1 MTRYGDYLNASRA
14 APPPLGPGLAHG
26 NVQSGSQA
34 NGAPY
39 VGPQTGPPNRQQFG
53 YPSGLHALLQPTDTL
68 GFGDHVDSN
77 PGPRLG
83 VSNQLT
89 SQLRLPTQGS
99 RLPEI
104 SRITFPSIIPKLGTN
119 LLMNVWVRKV
129 HGILRRLGLDNVI
142 DSQIPRPSRQDANYA
157 KWKYWSFTVG
167 RWLLGQ
173 VDAGVIGN
181 LRAFDLVTE
190 ETFTKE
196 PPFYADETFSRIQSS
211 ELFQEMGY
219 ASNDLHSIR
228 REDFPTAASYVI
240 AWMQAV
246 QIATDLSLS
255 VSPFTALMKFNAI
268 RDEVPE
274 SRHLLN
280 GILWGGKAAHQ
291 ITHNEFLMCCVRLLA
306 MCHRAE
312 REARMAAQKQ
322 PDEGQTVNRLTAEN
336 LEATNLE
343 PANLAAENP
352 TAANLAADQAEPGTL
367 SAATIVD
374 ELTSENADAEAE
386 GQGVQVNHPHAP
398 MDTTDDV
405 ATPATNK
412 PLDEAS
418 RTVPRMIPVHKS
430 GFQKDPR
437 EQEAAASS
445 SRAHK
450 RKLSSTSIGE
460 KLGSVGPQLPV

>member
-1 MTRYGDYLNASRA
+1 
-14 APPPLGPGLAHG
+14 
-26 NVQSGSQA
+26 
-34 NGAPY
+34 
-39 VGPQTGPPNRQQFG
+39 
-53 YPSGLHALLQPTDTL
+53 
-68 GFGDHVDSN
+68 
-77 PGPRLG
+77 
-83 VSNQLT
+83 
-89 SQLRLPTQGS
+89 
-99 RLPEI
+99 
-104 SRITFPSIIPKLGTN
+104 
-119 LLMNVWVRKV
+119 MNVWVRKV

-142 DSQIPRPSRQDANYA
+142 DSHVPRPSRQDTNYA
-157 KWKYWSFTVG
+157 KWKYWSSTVG

-246 QIATDLSLS
+246 QIAADLSLS
-255 VSPFTALMKFNAI
+255 VSPFIALMKFNAI

-312 REARMAAQKQ
+312 REVRMAAQKQ
-322 PDEGQTVNRLTAEN
+322 PAEGQTVNRLTAEN
-336 LEATNLE
+336 LEA
-343 PANLAAENP
+343 ASLAAKNP
-352 TAANLAADQAEPGTL
+352 AAANPAADQAQTETS
-367 SAATIVD
+367 SAAPIVE
-374 ELTSENADAEAE
+374 ELTSKDAE

-398 MDTTDDV
+398 VDTTDDV
-405 ATPATNK
+405 ATPATTK
-412 PLDEAS
+412 PLDEALKTAS
-418 RTVPRMIPVHKS
+418 RMISLHKNS
-430 GFQKDPR
+430 FQKDPE
-437 EQEAAASS
+437 EQEAAAASS

-450 RKLSSTSIGE
+450 RKLSSTSMGE

>member
-1 MTRYGDYLNASRA
+1 MTRYGDYPNASRA
-14 APPPLGPGLAHG
+14 ASPPLGPGLAHG
-26 NVQSGSQA
+26 HVQSGSQA

-39 VGPQTGPPNRQQFG
+39 VGPQTGPPTRQQFG

-142 DSQIPRPSRQDANYA
+142 DSHVPRPSRQDANYA

-190 ETFTKE
+190 ESFTKE
-196 PPFYADETFSRIQSS
+196 PPFYADEAFSRIQSS

-219 ASNDLHSIR
+219 ASNDLHSIC

-246 QIATDLSLS
+246 QIAADLSLS
-255 VSPFTALMKFNAI
+255 VSPFIALMKFNAI

-280 GILWGGKAAHQ
+280 GILFGGKAAHQ

-312 REARMAAQKQ
+312 REAGMVAQKQ
-322 PDEGQTVNRLTAEN
+322 PAEGQTVNRLPAEN
-336 LEATNLE
+336 LEAAN
-343 PANLAAENP
+343 PAADNP
-352 TAANLAADQAEPGTL
+352 TAANSAADQAQTETL
-367 SAATIVD
+367 SAAPIVE
-374 ELTSENADAEAE
+374 ELTSKNAK
-386 GQGVQVNHPHAP
+386 GQGVQVNHPYAP

-405 ATPATNK
+405 ASPATTK

-418 RTVPRMIPVHKS
+418 RTAIHLHKS

-460 KLGSVGPQLPV
+460 KLGSKLGSVGPQLPV